1 MRKLNMPI
9 PTRRD
14 FLLGATASALPA
26 TITSGVAG
34 PAPATGAAGL
44 REESWDPGR
53 LVHLASRRLRH

>member
-53 LVHLASRRLRH
+53 LVQLASRRLRH